1 MADITLEVLN
11 NNEENND
18 LDEFIERSAN
28 GTIFHHPKF
37 LSYHGEEKFPK
48 EHYAINHLIFRKKS
62 KIIGFLPGI
71 VYKSEKGLQ
80 FNSPYGASFGG
91 FVLNNISFEIC
102 EEILNKTLKYLL
114 GEKGVIEINIAPATS
129 IYYANM
135 VNDYFEF
142 LHLSKG
148 FQLNNSELTIAVRV
162 FQNDDYPLS
171 SYEHRVK
178 KFIKQGE
185 RNGLDF
191 KICDDIDTAY
201 EIIENNRT
209 RFSKKP
215 THTSEELKTISRLFP
230 GRLLQFIAFNKDK
243 LPIAVCCLLLCNDAV
258 AYSFYIDQMGT
269 HSALRPV
276 NFIVNQVLIW
286 LKDNN
291 FSYLDFGPS
300 TFGLEPHRSLIFF
313 KEGFGGKGII
323 KHFYQYKKYE

>member
-1 MADITLEVLN
+1 MADIALEVLN
-11 NNEENND
+11 DNEESSELN
-18 LDEFIERSAN
+18 EFIEQSLN

-37 LSYHGEEKFPK
+37 LSYHGEEKFSK
-48 EHYAINHLIFRKKS
+48 NVYAINHFLFRKKS
-62 KIIGFLPGI
+62 KIIAFLPGI
-71 VYKSEKGLQ
+71 IYKSEKGLQ

-91 FVLNNISFEIC
+91 FVSNEISFEAC
-102 EEILNKTLKYLL
+102 DEIMNMTLKYLL
-114 GEKGVIEINIAPATS
+114 SERGMAEINIVPVTS
-129 IYYANM
+129 IYHANM

-142 LHLSKG
+142 LYLSRG
-148 FQLNNSELTIAVRV
+148 FRLRDSELTIVVRV
-162 FQNDDYPLS
+162 SQDDDYPLS

-185 RNGLDF
+185 RNGINF

-201 EIIENNRT
+201 EIIESNRV

-215 THTSEELKTISRLFP
+215 THTLEELKAISRLFP
-230 GRLLQFIAFNKDK
+230 GRLLQFIAFKDE
-243 LPIAVCCLLLCNDAV
+243 LPIAVCCLLLCNDFV

-276 NFIVNQVLIW
+276 NFIINQVLIW
-286 LKDNN
+286 LKENN
-291 FSYLDFGPS
+291 YSYLDFGPS

-323 KHFYQYKKYE
+323 KHFYQYKIENS

>member
-1 MADITLEVLN
+1 MTQNLALEILN
-11 NNEENND
+11 DNEENSELN
-18 LDEFIERSAN
+18 EFIEQSIN

-37 LSYHGEEKFPK
+37 LSYHGEEKFSK
-48 EHYAINHLIFRKKS
+48 EAYTINHLLFRKKS

-71 VYKSEKGLQ
+71 IYKSEKGLQ

-91 FVLNNISFEIC
+91 FVSNEISFEMC
-102 EEILNKTLKYLL
+102 DEIMNMTLKYLL
-114 GEKGVIEINIAPATS
+114 SERGIIEINIAPVTS
-129 IYYANM
+129 IYYVNM

-142 LHLSKG
+142 LCLSKG

-185 RNGLDF
+185 RNGINF

-201 EIIENNRT
+201 EIIEKNRT

-215 THTSEELKTISRLFP
+215 THTLVELKTISRLFP
-230 GRLLQFIAFNKDK
+230 GRILQFIAFKDE
-243 LPIAVCCLLLCNDAV
+243 LPIAVCCLLLCNNNV
-258 AYSFYIDQMGT
+258 SYSFYIDQLIT
-269 HSALRPV
+269 HAALRPV
-276 NFIVNQVLIW
+276 NYIVNQALIW

-291 FSYLDFGPS
+291 YSYLDFGPS
-300 TFGLEPHRSLIFF
+300 TFGLKPHYSLIFF

-323 KHFYQYKKYE
+323 KHFYQYKIK